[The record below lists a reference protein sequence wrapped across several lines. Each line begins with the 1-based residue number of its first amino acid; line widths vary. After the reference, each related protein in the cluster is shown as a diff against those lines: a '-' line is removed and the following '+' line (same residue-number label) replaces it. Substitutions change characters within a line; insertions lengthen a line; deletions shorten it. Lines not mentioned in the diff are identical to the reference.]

1 VYTERGQNEFKK
13 EQAGNKSCTKYSM
26 CTNEKLDAALGTF
39 RPYKHAF
46 VTFIATETKRLFQV
60 SSLTRALLC
69 AVVVA

>member
-1 VYTERGQNEFKK
+1 
-13 EQAGNKSCTKYSM
+13 M